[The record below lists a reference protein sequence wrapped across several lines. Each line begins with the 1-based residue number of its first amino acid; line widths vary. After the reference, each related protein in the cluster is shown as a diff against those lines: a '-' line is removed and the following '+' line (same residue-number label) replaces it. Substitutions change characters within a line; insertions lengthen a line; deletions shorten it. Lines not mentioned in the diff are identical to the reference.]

1 MLRHCYRWGQIL
13 EPLAKMAPCLVGE
26 AASGAPIIYLA
37 SVQPLL
43 YNMWVFSIWRGFR
56 GASAMERRLA
66 AILAADVQGYS
77 HHTEV
82 DEEASTATL
91 RMYRAVVEESI
102 SAHRGHIFS
111 SAGDGV
117 VAEFPSIVEA
127 IRCAVEIQNEIAER
141 NSSVPDKQQMQFRI
155 GVNLGDVI
163 AEDNNLYGTGV
174 NVAVRLEQLAEPGGI
189 FLSQTVYDQ
198 VRKIV
203 EIPFEDVG
211 ERRLKN
217 ISEPIHVY
225 RILPS
230 PLPWLGSLF
239 SRRGL
244 VWGFSATAGVVL
256 LLLAMAGGAF
266 YLRQP
271 AALWDALIGDGS
283 RTEHP
288 AIAIL
293 PFADMSATHD
303 QQYLADGITEEL
315 TTGLAKFPELIVMS
329 RNSTLT
335 YKDKPT
341 DTRQVGKDLNV
352 RYLIDGSVQRADQNV
367 RVTAQLI
374 DASTGSQLWADG
386 YDREISSIFAIRD
399 DITRSIVGTLGGLGG
414 KLAQAEVS
422 RVSAKNPN
430 SFTAYD
436 YLMRGWYEWHK
447 FTRESNAAARDLF
460 EQARKID
467 PNYARAYAGLAWA
480 YADDYDYEWTED
492 FEKTLKLT
500 LENAN
505 TAVRLDPNDYQAQW
519 ALGWACLYNR
529 QYEQAMAHYLRAR
542 ALNPNDAELLAEMAN
557 FLIWIGQP
565 KQAIDQVKE
574 AIRLNPFHE
583 NWYEEYLGWAY
594 EEAGMPQKAIEIFEK
609 VIDLQNPDDDGL
621 WYFPFIAAAYADPTV
636 GRMDDAREIV
646 RTLLSR
652 KPEFS
657 ISEALSHAYPYKTKE
672 LVDRFVN
679 AARRAGVPVTQPDVA
694 ERSPRP

>member
-1 MLRHCYRWGQIL
+1 
-13 EPLAKMAPCLVGE
+13 
-26 AASGAPIIYLA
+26 
-37 SVQPLL
+37 
-43 YNMWVFSIWRGFR
+43 
-56 GASAMERRLA
+56 MERRLA

-77 HHTEV
+77 HHTEL
-82 DEEASTATL
+82 DEETSTTTL

-102 SAHRGHIFS
+102 SAHRGHVFS

-141 NSSVPDKQQMQFRI
+141 NASVPEKQQMQFRI

-174 NVAVRLEQLAEPGGI
+174 NVAVRLEQLAEPGGVCI
-189 FLSQTVYDQ
+189 SQTVYDQ

-203 EIPFEDVG
+203 EIPFEDLG

-217 ISEPIHVY
+217 IAEPIHVY

-230 PLPWLGSLF
+230 PLPWLSHG
-239 SRRGL
+239 GL
-244 VWGFSATAGVVL
+244 VRRFGAVAGVAL
-256 LLLAMAGGAF
+256 LLLTMAGGAF

-271 AALWDALIGDGS
+271 AALWDALVGDGS
-283 RTEHP
+283 LTEHP
-288 AIAIL
+288 AIAVL

-329 RNSTLT
+329 RNATLP
-335 YKDKPT
+335 YKDKPI
-341 DTRQVGKDLNV
+341 DSRQVGKDLSV
-352 RYLIDGSVQRADQNV
+352 RYVVGGSLQRSDNNL

-374 DASTGSQLWADG
+374 DASSGSQLWADS
-386 YDREISSIFAIRD
+386 YDRQINSIFAIRD
-399 DITRSIVGTLGGLGG
+399 DITRSIVGTIGGLGG
-414 KLAQAEVS
+414 KLAQAEVARLS
-422 RVSAKNPN
+422 EKDPN

-480 YADDYDYEWTED
+480 YADDYDYEWTDDYKE
-492 FEKTLKLT
+492 TLKLT
-500 LENAN
+500 LEMAQ
-505 TAVRLDPNDYQAQW
+505 TAVRLDPNDYQAHW
-519 ALGWACLYNR
+519 ALGWAYLYNR
-529 QYEQAMAHYLRAR
+529 QYENAMAHYLRAR
-542 ALNPNDAELLAEMAN
+542 DLNPNDAELLAEMAN

-583 NWYEEYLGWAY
+583 NWYEQYLGWAY
-594 EEAGMPQKAIEIFEK
+594 EEAGMPQKAIEIFEQA
-609 VIDLQNPDDDGL
+609 IDLQNPDDDGL

-636 GRMDDAREIV
+636 GRMDDASKIV
-646 RTLLSR
+646 KTLLSR
-652 KPEFS
+652 KPKFS

-672 LVDRFVN
+672 LIDRFVN
-679 AARRAGVPVTQPDVA
+679 AVRRAGLPVTQPG
-694 ERSPRP
+694 S

>member
-1 MLRHCYRWGQIL
+1 
-13 EPLAKMAPCLVGE
+13 
-26 AASGAPIIYLA
+26 
-37 SVQPLL
+37 
-43 YNMWVFSIWRGFR
+43 
-56 GASAMERRLA
+56 MERRLA

-77 HHTEV
+77 HLTELN
-82 DEEASTATL
+82 EEGSTATL

-102 SAHRGHIFS
+102 AAHKGHIFS

-117 VAEFPSIVEA
+117 VAEFPSIIEA

-141 NSSVPDKQQMQFRI
+141 NSSVPEKQQMQFRI

-217 ISEPIHVY
+217 IADPVHVY

-230 PLPWLGSLF
+230 PLPWLKKVLSPAGIRQSFGVAASVALLF
-239 SRRGL
+239 
-244 VWGFSATAGVVL
+244 
-256 LLLAMAGGAF
+256 LAVAAGAF

-283 RTEHP
+283 LTEHP
-288 AIAIL
+288 AIAVL
-293 PFADMSATHD
+293 PFADMSPTHD

-542 ALNPNDAELLAEMAN
+542 ELNPNDAELLAEMAN

-594 EEAGMPQKAIEIFEK
+594 EEAGMPQKAIEIFEQ

-621 WYFPFIAAAYADPTV
+621 WYFPFLAAAYADPTV

-646 RTLLSR
+646 KTLLSR

-672 LVDRFVN
+672 LVDRLVN
-679 AARRAGVPVTQPDVA
+679 AARRAGLD
-694 ERSPRP
+694 R

>member
-1 MLRHCYRWGQIL
+1 
-13 EPLAKMAPCLVGE
+13 
-26 AASGAPIIYLA
+26 
-37 SVQPLL
+37 
-43 YNMWVFSIWRGFR
+43 
-56 GASAMERRLA
+56 MERRLA

-77 HHTEV
+77 HHTEL
-82 DEEASTATL
+82 DEETSTTTL
-91 RMYRAVVEESI
+91 RRYRAVVEELI

-117 VAEFPSIVEA
+117 VAEFPSVVEA
-127 IRCAVEIQNEIAER
+127 IRCGVEIQNEIAER
-141 NSSVPDKQQMQFRI
+141 NAAVPEDGRMQFRI

-163 AEDNNLYGTGV
+163 AEENNLYGTGV
-174 NVAVRLEQLAEPGGI
+174 NVAVRLEQLAKPGGI
-189 FLSQTVYDQ
+189 CLSQTVYDQ

-203 EIPFEDVG
+203 EIPFEDIG
-211 ERRLKN
+211 DHRLKN
-217 ISEPIHVY
+217 IAEPVHVY
-225 RILPS
+225 RILPGPS
-230 PLPWLGSLF
+230 PPWLKRLF
-239 SRRGL
+239 SRASIRRQRFG
-244 VWGFSATAGVVL
+244 VATGVL
-256 LLLAMAGGAF
+256 LLLLAVAAAGAF

-271 AALWDALIGDGS
+271 AVLWDALLGGGLS
-283 RTEHP
+283 LPEHA
-288 AIAIL
+288 AIAVL
-293 PFADMSATHD
+293 PFNDMSATHD
-303 QQYLADGITEEL
+303 QQYLADGITEDL

-329 RNSTLT
+329 RNATLT

-352 RYLIDGSVQRADQNV
+352 RYLIEGSVQRADQNV

-414 KLAQAEVS
+414 KLAQAEVA
-422 RVSAKNPN
+422 RLSAKNPN

-460 EQARKID
+460 EQSRKID

-500 LENAN
+500 LEMAQ

-529 QYEQAMAHYLRAR
+529 QHERALAHYLRAR
-542 ALNPNDAELLAEMAN
+542 ELNPNDAELLAEMAN

-565 KQAIDQVKE
+565 KQAIDQVE
-574 AIRLNPFHE
+574 GGNSA
-583 NWYEEYLGWAY
+583 
-594 EEAGMPQKAIEIFEK
+594 QS
-609 VIDLQNPDDDGL
+609 V
-621 WYFPFIAAAYADPTV
+621 
-636 GRMDDAREIV
+636 
-646 RTLLSR
+646 SR
-652 KPEFS
+652 
-657 ISEALSHAYPYKTKE
+657 E
-672 LVDRFVN
+672 LV
-679 AARRAGVPVTQPDVA
+679 
-694 ERSPRP
+694 

>member
-1 MLRHCYRWGQIL
+1 
-13 EPLAKMAPCLVGE
+13 
-26 AASGAPIIYLA
+26 
-37 SVQPLL
+37 
-43 YNMWVFSIWRGFR
+43 
-56 GASAMERRLA
+56 MERRLT
-66 AILAADVQGYS
+66 AILAADVKGYS
-77 HHTEV
+77 HLTELN
-82 DEEASTATL
+82 EEASTATL

-102 SAHRGHIFS
+102 SAHRGHVFS

-117 VAEFPSIVEA
+117 VAEFPSVVEA
-127 IRCAVEIQNEIAER
+127 IRCGVEIQNEIAER
-141 NSSVPDKQQMQFRI
+141 NASVPEAGRMQFRI

-163 AEDNNLYGTGV
+163 AEENNLYGTGV
-174 NVAVRLEQLAEPGGI
+174 NVAVRLEQLAQAGGI
-189 FLSQTVYDQ
+189 CISQTVYDQ

-203 EIPFEDVG
+203 EIPFEDIG

-217 ISEPIHVY
+217 IAEPVHVY
-225 RILPS
+225 RILPA
-230 PLPWLGSLF
+230 PLPWLNRLF
-239 SRRGL
+239 SRSNIHRRHLG
-244 VWGFSATAGVVL
+244 VAAGVFL
-256 LLLAMAGGAF
+256 LLLAVAAGAIYMRLPAPLWEAVLGDGGA
-266 YLRQP
+266 LP
-271 AALWDALIGDGS
+271 
-283 RTEHP
+283 EHR
-288 AIAIL
+288 AIAVL
-293 PFADMSATHD
+293 PFDDMSPTHD

-315 TTGLAKFPELIVMS
+315 ITGLAKFPELIVIS
-329 RNSTLT
+329 RNATLT

-341 DTRQVGKDLNV
+341 DSPQVAKDLNV
-352 RYLIDGSVQRADQNV
+352 RYVVEGSIQRSDHNV
-367 RVTAQLI
+367 RVAAQLI
-374 DASTGSQLWADG
+374 DASTGSQLWADR
-386 YDREISSIFAIRD
+386 YDREINSIFASRD
-399 DITRSIVGTLGGLGG
+399 DITRSIAGTLGGLGG
-414 KLAQAEVS
+414 KLAQAEVARLS
-422 RVSAKNPN
+422 GKNPN

-447 FTRESNAAARDLF
+447 FTREGNTAALDLF

-480 YADDYDYEWTED
+480 YADDYDYEWTD
-492 FEKTLKLT
+492 DYDKTLKLA
-500 LENAN
+500 LEMAN

-519 ALGWACLYNR
+519 ALGWAYLYNR
-529 QYEQAMAHYLRAR
+529 QHEQAMAHYLRAR
-542 ALNPNDAELLAEMAN
+542 ELNPNDAELLAEMAN
-557 FLIWIGQP
+557 FLIFIGQP

-583 NWYEEYLGWAY
+583 NWYVEYLGWAY
-594 EEAGMPQKAIEIFEK
+594 EEAGMPKEAIEIFEQA
-609 VIDLQNPDDDGL
+609 IDLQNPDEDGL